1 MQEQP
6 GGNVDRSPAG
16 RDIEHVKGNPETISA
31 RGAAIGELGQQM
43 LDSATVLE
51 QIATRATDQQGKAIE
66 QLVETIGD
74 AYKQLREAGEL
85 YKPVGPVITAY
96 GDTLAD
102 VKPKINGHAD
112 MCDTLWATYTSLPG
126 KVKPRGTGGLFQ
138 PDADSAEAELQ
149 AQEDAAKK
157 AAFEAWEQ
165 EAEDFDADYNT
176 WEQAFDDAVSGI
188 TDEMSG
194 KIADGWTQ
202 WLSTIKDVLSWAG
215 FVLGIAA
222 IIIGGPII
230 GALAAIVA
238 GLTLIVVAIQ
248 FARGEASG
256 VDLTLAIIDVIPIG
270 KIGGILADG
279 GTLASKG
286 GKFGSEFVS
295 QFTNIA
301 NKGDWGDLIGVFK
314 NPKTFTDVAGGF
326 GGVMTR
332 LFTGKDLSFFE
343 DLGSAGGWQLAA
355 GVVEMQRG
363 VVGAVFKVDGMF
375 GKVLPG
381 YDGLKREIGTV
392 DVGNDY
398 LPVLDVIW

>member
-1 MQEQP
+1 M
-6 GGNVDRSPAG
+6 DRSPAG
-16 RDIEHVKGNPETISA
+16 RDIEHVKGDPDAICT
-31 RGAAIGELGQQM
+31 RGAAIGALGQQM

-51 QIATRATDQQGKAIE
+51 QIATRATAQQGKSIE

-85 YKPVGPVITAY
+85 YRPVGPVLVSY
-96 GDTLAD
+96 GDALAS
-102 VKPKINGHAD
+102 VKPKIDTHAD
-112 MCDTLWATYTSLPG
+112 TCETLWNIYDGLPG
-126 KVKPRGTGGLFQ
+126 KVEPRGVGGLFQ
-138 PDADSAEAELQ
+138 PDEGSPEAEAQ
-149 AQEDAAKK
+149 QQEDADKK
-157 AAFEAWEQ
+157 AAFEAWEA
-165 EAEDFDADYNT
+165 EAEDYDADYNT

-194 KIADGWTQ
+194 RIADGWTQ
-202 WLSTIKDVLSWAG
+202 WLSTIKNALSWAG

-238 GLTLIVVAIQ
+238 GLTLIIVVIQ
-248 FARGEASG
+248 FARGEATW
-256 VDLTLAIIDVIPIG
+256 VDLTLAIIDVVPIG

-279 GTLASKG
+279 GTWAAKG

-295 QFTNIA
+295 QFTNVA
-301 NKGDWGDLIGVFK
+301 SKGGWDELLGLVK
-314 NPKTFTDVAGGF
+314 NPKTFGDVAGGF

-332 LFTGKDLSFFE
+332 LFTGKDLGFFE
-343 DLGSAGGWQLAA
+343 DLGTAGGWQLFA

-363 VVGAVFKVDGMF
+363 LVGAIFKVDGIF
-375 GKVLPG
+375 GKLLPDYNG
-381 YDGLKREIGTV
+381 MKGEVGKI
-392 DVGNDY
+392 DVGDDY